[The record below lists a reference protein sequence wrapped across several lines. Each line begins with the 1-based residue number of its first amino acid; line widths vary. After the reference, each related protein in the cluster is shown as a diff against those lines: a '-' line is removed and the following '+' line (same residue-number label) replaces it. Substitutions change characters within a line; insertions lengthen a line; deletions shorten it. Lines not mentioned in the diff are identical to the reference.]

1 MSFRLRFTEEAREDL
16 HRLYD
21 FLLDATGGDT
31 HQAEAALDALR
42 RGFAL
47 LESSPFACRR
57 AAGGDVMLRELL
69 VGFGAAGYVALIEIE
84 GPDIVT
90 VLAVR
95 HQREDD
101 YR

>member
-1 MSFRLRFTEEAREDL
+1 MSFRIRFTEEAREDL

-21 FLLDATGGDT
+21 FLLDQTGGDA
-31 HQAEAALDALR
+31 HQAEAALEALR

-84 GPDIVT
+84 GAEVVT

>member
-1 MSFRLRFTEEAREDL
+1 MNFSVGFTEEARDDL
-16 HRLYD
+16 RRLYG
-21 FLLDATGGDT
+21 FQLEQAGGDLR
-31 HQAEAALDALR
+31 QADAALDAIR
-42 RGFAL
+42 RGVAL

-69 VGFGAAGYVALIEIE
+69 IGFGAAGYVALFEIE
-84 GPDIVT
+84 DAETVT